1 MVAKWR
7 KIDMKMDEI
16 ISAIQDLSYS
26 QGFYGRLLRDILEI
40 KEYDEESYNDLKE
53 TLEKQN
59 FKDVLDMVM
68 FFEC

>member
-1 MVAKWR
+1 
-7 KIDMKMDEI
+7 MKMDEI